1 MLETE
6 TKEHLDLKNL
16 LNEIKQYHMM
26 MGQLRGKIANV
37 DFNKHREKIFL
48 DKLAMINQAK
58 KEDLTALNKDNM
70 VLSYEIDELLDRI
83 KLKKEAKNKSSGNNL
98 DRYYESS

>member
-1 MLETE
+1 
-6 TKEHLDLKNL
+6 
-16 LNEIKQYHMM
+16 MM

-58 KEDLTALNKDNM
+58 KEDLTSLNKDNM

-83 KLKKEAKNKSSGNNL
+83 KLKKEVKNGIKDNQL
-98 DRYYESS
+98 DSE

>member
-1 MLETE
+1 MNHAKQKIQTEEQRVKNMLETE

-37 DFNKHREKIFL
+37 DFNKHR
-48 DKLAMINQAK
+48 
-58 KEDLTALNKDNM
+58 
-70 VLSYEIDELLDRI
+70 
-83 KLKKEAKNKSSGNNL
+83 
-98 DRYYESS
+98 

>member
-1 MLETE
+1 
-6 TKEHLDLKNL
+6 
-16 LNEIKQYHMM
+16 MM

-58 KEDLTALNKDNM
+58 KEDLTSLNKDNM

-83 KLKKEAKNKSSGNNL
+83 KLKKEAKNGIKDNQL
-98 DRYYESS
+98 DTE